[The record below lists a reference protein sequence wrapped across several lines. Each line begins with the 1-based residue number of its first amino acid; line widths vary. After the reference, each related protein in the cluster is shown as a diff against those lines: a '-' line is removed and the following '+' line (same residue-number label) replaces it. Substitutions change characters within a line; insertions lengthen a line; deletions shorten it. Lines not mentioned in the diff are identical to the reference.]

1 MPMGWATSI
10 SAAAE
15 HWLLDVWTLLCD
27 KFLQPQGA
35 EPIFSTLVFM
45 KAFISFVEQGWFSGA
60 SFPKPVE
67 AMDACAC
74 LGLAL
79 ESQIWK
85 WQWHFFIWLQS
96 NLKTLLTAGLQLR
109 FVSYFKAPYWF
120 CIFAVINNLIPTS
133 LGNQLIHLHFYE
145 QFNYVTYFIT
155 VIQNVPWVD
164 LDIEMDEEVFW
175 QHFFLRKILHI
186 NGILQNY
193 TSLDEPSFRRNQR
206 TGA

>member
-1 MPMGWATSI
+1 MKGCRTHPSSCSWTACPCLRCPWVEPPASQQRQSTDFWMSEPFCVTNSC
-10 SAAAE
+10 SHRE
-15 HWLLDVWTLLCD
+15 LSLYFLLWSSWRPLFPL
-27 KFLQPQGA
+27 
-35 EPIFSTLVFM
+35 S
-45 KAFISFVEQGWFSGA
+45 VEQGWFSGA

-96 NLKTLLTAGLQLR
+96 NLKTLLSAGLQLR
-109 FVSYFKAPYWF
+109 FVSYSKAPYWF

-175 QHFFLRKILHI
+175 QHFFSQKNIT
-186 NGILQNY
+186 Y
-193 TSLDEPSFRRNQR
+193 
-206 TGA
+206 